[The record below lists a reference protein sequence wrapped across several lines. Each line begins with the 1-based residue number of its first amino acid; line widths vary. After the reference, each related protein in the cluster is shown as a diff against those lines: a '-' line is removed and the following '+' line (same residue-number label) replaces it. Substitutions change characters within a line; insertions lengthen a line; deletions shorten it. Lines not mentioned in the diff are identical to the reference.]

1 MNNWFSNINHLIF
14 ILIILIFIII
24 AQGIF
29 IFRILREKRKKEYGE
44 GNIAKRVERYRD
56 FWGEFVIYV
65 LSTSIVGLF
74 IASLVKEESI
84 TLSDMNSWVSIVLG
98 LVALIVGIISLW
110 LGFYN
115 VDQMTKSQ
123 EVIEKKVNEINKKRG
138 WQQENGKWYFIDI
151 NGNMV
156 RKEWRRSGD
165 RYFYL
170 GKDGYVVKDEIINK
184 DGYLY
189 YVDDID
195 GGMVINT
202 FVKFE
207 DGKRYF
213 GSNGKAIM
221 TGKHVID
228 GITYTFE
235 NGYVVSEEKNE

>member
-1 MNNWFSNINHLIF
+1 MNSWFSNINHLIF
-14 ILIILIFIII
+14 ILIIFVFIII

-65 LSTSIVGLF
+65 LATSIVGLF

-115 VDQMTKSQ
+115 VDQMMKSQ

-138 WQQENGKWYFIDI
+138 WQEYENGMWYFIDI
-151 NGNMV
+151 NGEMV
-156 RKEWRRSGD
+156 KNAWQKSGD
-165 RYFYL
+165 SWFYL
-170 GKDGYVVKDEIINK
+170 GEDGYIVKDKIIEDK
-184 DGYLY
+184 EVLY
-189 YVDDID
+189 YVDIV
-195 GGMVINT
+195 GCMVKNT
-202 FVKFE
+202 FVELE

-228 GITYTFE
+228 GITYNFE
-235 NGYVVSEEKNE
+235 KGYAMPEEKTE